1 MTAACQDSSGLVNDS
16 LLTAFAQN
24 GALRLHCD
32 RALVALIQDAS
43 PRISAE
49 AGQSTLLCSLNDHA
63 ASPQQAQQQAL
74 LDRIQSIAVFQGL
87 EPSTHEPINV
97 IADHTRHIIHDLSVL
112 DSYQD
117 GVPSDTSSTRV
128 SYAAVPITSTTGQLL
143 GVFCAIDNKLRH
155 EFADQDTYTV
165 MNDIAGAISRHLESQ
180 RTQLERDHDRKAKLA
195 LARFLEH
202 NRPQPTSSVGLPEHL
217 PSLSTNNGISS
228 PTTSSSGSVSMD
240 KSLEETLSSV
250 ANTPLTTPADDSSR
264 SGFFDPLPVPTT
276 NPCSLDQ
283 GHPLQS
289 PGEYSV
295 SDSRPSDQT
304 LSIATSLIRAAH
316 DLEGLVLLNTTPSSS
331 DNIFQS
337 TDERTAGQPSLCEAL
352 ETSIVTSDDT
362 PARMMSS
369 ISVEHETLVRLI
381 SHFPQGCILKLDNCN
396 ISVLLLNTSGS
407 GPATYEKLDG
417 SVVIGLDLHSLLE
430 RAQSLVFMPVW
441 DSARR
446 AFYAAMLGWPTDPS
460 RMFTEQDLLSLSIY
474 GRILTADISRLDA
487 IDTEATKSDFVS
499 SLSHELRSPLHG
511 CLAAVEVLRDT
522 ELDKTQIDLLG
533 MIESCA
539 STLLY
544 TMNHLL
550 DYSKINDL
558 DRIQPTSRQE
568 SLESMS
574 LDLPR
579 NRFGT
584 VVEDYLCRVVQDT
597 VEGIAYGHD
606 REQAAYESDLS
617 NSPQDRILQLNRNDV
632 LAKNKN
638 VAVFLFMESHAA
650 WFSMVSAGAW
660 KRLVM
665 NLFGNSLKFCPY
677 GHIEVTL
684 NMVSDPKNADKRL
697 AHLMVSD
704 TGVGMSENFMKHS
717 LYRPFVQE
725 NSLVSGTGLGL
736 NIVKQIVN
744 DLQGTISV
752 KSTLGVGTR
761 FDVLIPVVERVAI
774 PGEIVLDGGEMLD
787 QEANLKGRTI
797 CLLSS
802 PRTPIEDTDELH
814 ERTNLI
820 HSYVKAIAEKW
831 FNMKVVYAEM
841 TEEVD
846 ADIWI
851 AEASD
856 YSIYA
861 CSAGESLRTANTQ
874 RTILVG
880 NQRQL
885 LQSREQCPHGFSELN
900 YPLGPRVLARAL
912 HAVLRMPTNQASHKD
927 TMSNTFSSQ
936 DQTLENPKT
945 ESVDQQTTT
954 NSTKPPVKDTT
965 DEADQTEHLLLVD
978 DNAIN
983 LKLLSTFM
991 KKLSIS
997 AHTAVDGEDAF
1008 STYKN
1013 FASTQPVTTI
1023 LMDISMPKMNG
1034 FESSRAIRDFEA
1046 KNNLLRSR
1054 IIALTALGSEASRRE
1069 AEASGIDEYQMK
1081 PVAFKTLKGLFK
1093 SAPPVKIERPQEAF
1107 AKM

>member
-1 MTAACQDSSGLVNDS
+1 MTAACQGPSGLVNDS

-24 GALRLHCD
+24 GALRLRCD
-32 RALVALIQDAS
+32 RALVALIRDGS

-49 AGQSTLLCSLNDHA
+49 AGQSTLLCGLNDCT

-74 LDRIQSIAVFQGL
+74 LDRVQSIAVFQGL
-87 EPSTHEPINV
+87 EPSTHEFDNV
-97 IADHTRHIIHDLSVL
+97 IADHTRHIIHDLSVV
-112 DSYQD
+112 DSYTHD
-117 GVPSDTSSTRV
+117 VPSDASSIRL
-128 SYAAVPITSTTGQLL
+128 SYAAVPVRSTTGQLL
-143 GVFCAIDNKLRH
+143 GVFCAINNKIRH
-155 EFADQDTYTV
+155 DFADQDTYTV
-165 MNDIAGAISRHLESQ
+165 MSDIARAISRHLESQ
-180 RTQLERDHDRKAKLA
+180 PDQLERENDRKAKLA
-195 LARFLEH
+195 LAAFLEH
-202 NRPQPTSSVGLPEHL
+202 NRPQPTRNLGAPGRL
-217 PSLSTNNGISS
+217 PSLSTDNGTSS
-228 PTTSSSGSVSMD
+228 PATSSSSGSVSLD
-240 KSLEETLSSV
+240 KSLEETSSSV
-250 ANTPLTTPADDSSR
+250 GNTPLTTPAEDSSR
-264 SGFFDPLPVPTT
+264 SGFFDPLPVPTM
-276 NPCSLDQ
+276 NPCSLEQ

-289 PGEYSV
+289 PG
-295 SDSRPSDQT
+295 
-304 LSIATSLIRAAH
+304 
-316 DLEGLVLLNTTPSSS
+316 
-331 DNIFQS
+331 
-337 TDERTAGQPSLCEAL
+337 
-352 ETSIVTSDDT
+352 
-362 PARMMSS
+362 
-369 ISVEHETLVRLI
+369 
-381 SHFPQGCILKLDNCN
+381 
-396 ISVLLLNTSGS
+396 S
-407 GPATYEKLDG
+407 GPAMYEELDS
-417 SVVIGLDLHSLLE
+417 SVVIGLDLHSLLQK
-430 RAQSLVFMPVW
+430 AQSLVFMPVW
-441 DSARR
+441 DSARQ

-460 RMFTEQDLLSLSIY
+460 RIFTEQDLLSLSIY

-522 ELDKTQIDLLG
+522 ELDKAQIDLLG

-558 DRIQPTSRQE
+558 DRIQPTSRKE

-606 REQAAYESDLS
+606 REQAAYESDLN
-617 NSPQDRILQLNRNDV
+617 NSPHDRILQLDRNDV

-638 VAVFLFMESHAA
+638 VAVFLYMESHAA

-684 NMVSDPKNADKRL
+684 RMVSDPKNADKRM

-704 TGVGMSENFMKHS
+704 TGIGMSEKFMKHS

-761 FDVLIPVVERVAI
+761 FDVLIPVVERVTI
-774 PGEIVLDGGEMLD
+774 PGEVVLDGGEMLD
-787 QEANLKGRTI
+787 READLKGRTI

-831 FNMKVVYAEM
+831 FDMEVVYAEM

-846 ADIWI
+846 ADFRI

-856 YSIYA
+856 YGIYA
-861 CSAGESLRTANTQ
+861 CSAGESLQMANTHH
-874 RTILVG
+874 TILVG

-885 LQSREQCPHGFSELN
+885 VQTREQCPHDFIELN
-900 YPLGPRVLARAL
+900 YPLGPRAVARAL
-912 HAVLRMPTNQASHKD
+912 HAALRAPTDKAPHND
-927 TMSNTFSSQ
+927 TMFSTSSSQ
-936 DQTLENPKT
+936 DQTDENPKT
-945 ESVDQQTTT
+945 KSVNQQTTT
-954 NSTKPPVKDTT
+954 NSTDPPVQKPTNDSI
-965 DEADQTEHLLLVD
+965 QTEHLLLVD

-983 LKLLSTFM
+983 LKLLSTFV

-997 AHTAVDGEDAF
+997 AHTAVDSEDAF

-1013 FASTQPVTTI
+1013 FALTQPFTTI

-1046 KNNLLRSR
+1046 KNNLPRSR

-1093 SAPPVKIERPQEAF
+1093 SAPPVKIETPQETF

>member
-87 EPSTHEPINV
+87 EPSTHESINV

-362 PARMMSS
+362 PARMMLYSEARQLQHISS
-369 ISVEHETLVRLI
+369 SFEYFRVW
-381 SHFPQGCILKLDNCN
+381 
-396 ISVLLLNTSGS
+396 SGN
-407 GPATYEKLDG
+407 
-417 SVVIGLDLHSLLE
+417 
-430 RAQSLVFMPVW
+430 SLVFMPVW

-617 NSPQDRILQLNRNDV
+617 NSPQDRILQLDRNDV

>member
-1 MTAACQDSSGLVNDS
+1 MTVACQDPSGLVNDS

-24 GALRLHCD
+24 GALRLRCD
-32 RALVALIQDAS
+32 RALVALIRDGS

-49 AGQSTLLCSLNDHA
+49 AGQSTLLCGLNDCT
-63 ASPQQAQQQAL
+63 ASPQQAL
-74 LDRIQSIAVFQGL
+74 LDRVQSIAVFQGL
-87 EPSTHEPINV
+87 DPSTLGFNNV
-97 IADHTRHIIHDLSVL
+97 IADHTRHIIHELSVV

-117 GVPSDTSSTRV
+117 DVPSDASSTPV

-143 GVFCAIDNKLRH
+143 GAFCAVDNKIRYD
-155 EFADQDTYTV
+155 FAGQDTYTV
-165 MNDIAGAISRHLESQ
+165 MSDIARAISRHLESQ
-180 RTQLERDHDRKAKLA
+180 PDQLERENDRKAKLA

-202 NRPQPTSSVGLPEHL
+202 NRPQPTRNL
-217 PSLSTNNGISS
+217 PSVSTDNRTSS
-228 PTTSSSGSVSMD
+228 PATSSSADSVSMD
-240 KSLEETLSSV
+240 KSLGETLSSV
-250 ANTPLTTPADDSSR
+250 GNTPLTSPAEDSSR
-264 SGFFDPLPVPTT
+264 TGFFDPLPVPTM

-283 GHPLQS
+283 GHSLQS
-289 PGEYSV
+289 PGEYPG

-304 LSIATSLIRAAH
+304 LSIATGLIRAAH
-316 DLEGLVLLNTTPSSS
+316 DLEGLVLLSTTSNNT
-331 DNIFQS
+331 DNMFQS
-337 TDERTAGQPSLCEAL
+337 TDDRTAEQPSLCETL
-352 ETSIVTSDDT
+352 ETSIVTSDHSS
-362 PARMMSS
+362 ARITSS

-396 ISVLLLNTSGS
+396 ISVLLLDTSGS
-407 GPATYEKLDG
+407 GPAVYEKLDATLA
-417 SVVIGLDLHSLLE
+417 ITPDLHSLLQK
-430 RAQSLVFMPVW
+430 AQSLVFMPVW
-441 DSARR
+441 DSARQ
-446 AFYAAMLGWPTDPS
+446 AFYAAMLGWPNNSS
-460 RMFTEQDLLSLSIY
+460 RIFTEQDLLSLSIY

-522 ELDKTQIDLLG
+522 QLDKAQIDLLG

-558 DRIQPTSRQE
+558 DRIQPTSRKE
-568 SLESMS
+568 SLESTS

-617 NSPQDRILQLNRNDV
+617 NSPHDPILQLDRNDV

-638 VAVFLFMESHAA
+638 VAVFLYMESHAE

-684 NMVSDPKNADKRL
+684 KMVSDPKNADKRM

-704 TGVGMSENFMKHS
+704 TGVGMSEKFMKHS

-761 FDVLIPVVERVAI
+761 FDVLVPVVERVTI
-774 PGEIVLDGGEMLD
+774 PGEVVLDGGEMLD
-787 QEANLKGRTI
+787 QEANLGGRTV

-802 PRTPIEDTDELH
+802 PRTPIENTDELH

-831 FNMKVVYAEM
+831 FDMKVVYAEM

-856 YSIYA
+856 YSLYA

-885 LQSREQCPHGFSELN
+885 LQTREQCPHDFIELI
-900 YPLGPRVLARAL
+900 YPLGPRTLARAL
-912 HAVLRMPTNQASHKD
+912 HAALRMPIDQAPLKD
-927 TMSNTFSSQ
+927 TISNTFSSQ

-945 ESVDQQTTT
+945 ESIDQQTTT
-954 NSTKPPVKDTT
+954 NSTEPLITNPT

-991 KKLSIS
+991 KKLFIS

-1008 STYKN
+1008 STYKD
-1013 FASTQPVTTI
+1013 FASTRPFTTI

-1046 KNNLLRSR
+1046 KNNLPRSR
-1054 IIALTALGSEASRRE
+1054 IIALTALGSDASRRE

-1093 SAPPVKIERPQEAF
+1093 SALPVKIETPQEAF